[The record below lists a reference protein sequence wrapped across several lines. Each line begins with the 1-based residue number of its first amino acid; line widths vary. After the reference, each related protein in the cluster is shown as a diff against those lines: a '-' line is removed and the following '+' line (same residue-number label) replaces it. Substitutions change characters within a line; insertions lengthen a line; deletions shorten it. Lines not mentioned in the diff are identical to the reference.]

1 VKKVKEYV
9 YTKIL
14 KLDQTSTS
22 EQQAN
27 AAQSGSNA
35 SSSSGGHFQS
45 TTASFNDSNN
55 NNYSNKSNEL
65 NNQPGAHQPSGG
77 GGGGMGTNLT
87 ETNSGKELLHV
98 INRSIELICS
108 DQVQYTIQRYR
119 KPSFSEL
126 WPQQKLWVK
135 NRIFI
140 LTQGQKTRVYVYLIF
155 RHRYIWT
162 SP

>member
-77 GGGGMGTNLT
+77 GGGMGTNLT

-135 NRIFI
+135 NRILI